1 MKKRIYSWL
10 TACLITFCLSTAFG
24 ENEPLPQIGLPEGAT
39 ARLGKGAISK
49 IAYAPD
55 GTKLAVGSSIG
66 VWIYD
71 VESGKALDLLP
82 MNWVSCVAFSPDGK
96 TFVSGS
102 RQHHL
107 VLWDMATGEPLHT
120 FINGYQIDVESV
132 AFSPDGKTVA
142 SGHVNGYLRMWEAAT
157 GKHIRFL
164 SGMGGEEGSRLSFE
178 HTGAVYAVT
187 FSPDG
192 KTLASAGYGDRST
205 EVRLWEAT
213 TGKHIRLLLS
223 EDGEMDAIESI
234 AFSPDGSTLAIGW
247 GTGGISLSDT
257 KTDQP
262 AQYLDGRH
270 RWEVL
275 SVMFNPDG
283 TLLGSCGRDSTVRL
297 WDVKTKK
304 LLRTFIG
311 HKSGFSNKISCVAF
325 SPDGKTVASSSKE
338 SVRLWNTQGE
348 EHVHSVIAHT
358 AILDVAFSPDGK
370 TLASGNGDNT
380 ISLLQTKTGKHM
392 STLTGH
398 KSEVSNVAFSP
409 DGITLASVG
418 DESIRL
424 WDAKTGKHL
433 QTLSEF
439 KYRSAV
445 FSPDGEI
452 LAAKN
457 WDGNVH
463 LWDTKTN
470 EVVNTFTKQ
479 KHWVFHMAFNPNG
492 QLLGLLQDEDRN
504 RSLWDI
510 KTNELICSLTV
521 PVTVRN
527 QWRAAF
533 SPDGS
538 MLATGMVDKTPLGRR
553 TDVVWL
559 WDTTTG
565 EHIRTLTGHL
575 STITCVAFS
584 SDGQLFASGSEDE
597 TVLLWDMKT
606 SKPPH
611 ILIGHNDDV
620 LGVAFSPDGKTL
632 ASRSKD
638 GIVLLWNLNAVVTNT
653 EDNTER

>member
-10 TACLITFCLSTAFG
+10 TACLITFCLSVAFG
-24 ENEPLPQIGLPEGAT
+24 ENEPSPQIGLPEGAT

-71 VESGKALDLLP
+71 VESGKALDLFP

-96 TFVSGS
+96 TLVSGS

-107 VLWDMATGEPLHT
+107 VLWDITTGEPLRT
-120 FINGYQIDVESV
+120 FNNVYGSDVFSV
-132 AFSPDGKTVA
+132 AFSPDGKTLV
-142 SGHVNGYLRMWEAAT
+142 SGHDNGFICLWETAT
-157 GKHIRFL
+157 GKASNYFFNIW
-164 SGMGGEEGSRLSFE
+164 GEEGTELMPD
-178 HTGAVYAVT
+178 HIGAIHSIA

-192 KTLASAGYGDRST
+192 KTLVILCKGTNDA
-205 EVRLWEAT
+205 VHLWEAT
-213 TGKHIRLLLS
+213 TGKYIRRMFVTG
-223 EDGEMDAIESI
+223 GEENSIESI
-234 AFSPDGSTLAIGW
+234 SFSPDGRTVAIGL
-247 GTGGISLSDT
+247 GRTGISLWDT

-262 AQYLDGRH
+262 YQFLDGH
-270 RWEVL
+270 HKWGVL
-275 SVMFNPDG
+275 SLAFSSDG
-283 TLLGSCGRDSTVRL
+283 LLLASCGEDQIVNL
-297 WDVKTKK
+297 WDMENNKH
-304 LLRTFIG
+304 LRSFRG
-311 HKSGFSNKISCVAF
+311 YKNEVFSAVF
-325 SPDGKTVASSSKE
+325 SPDGRTVASSSKE
-338 SVRLWNTQGE
+338 SVHLWNTEGE
-348 EHVHSVIAHT
+348 EHLRSVIAHA
-358 AILDVAFSPDGK
+358 AILDVTFSPDGK
-370 TLASGNGDNT
+370 TVASGNGDNT

-398 KSEVSNVAFSP
+398 KSKVSNVTFSP
-409 DGITLASVG
+409 DGKTLASVG

-424 WDAKTGKHL
+424 WDARTSKHL
-433 QTLSEF
+433 HTLSES
-439 KYRSAV
+439 KYRSVA
-445 FSPDGEI
+445 FSPDGET
-452 LAAKN
+452 LATKN

-470 EVVNTFTKQ
+470 EVVYTFTKQ
-479 KHWVFHMAFNPNG
+479 KHWVFHMAFSPNG

-538 MLATGMVDKTPLGRR
+538 MLSTGMVDKTPLGRR
-553 TDVVWL
+553 ADVVWL

-575 STITCVAFS
+575 STITGVAFS

-597 TVLLWDMKT
+597 TVLLWDLKT

-638 GIVLLWNLNAVVTNT
+638 GIVLLWNLDAVIANT